1 MLGESIPVGSYAVTF
16 TSRLHEEHVGYA
28 EMVERMDALV
38 AQQPGFL
45 GVHSVRDGLV
55 GITISYWKDE
65 ASIAAWR
72 AQAEHL
78 LAQAQGRAQ
87 WYVGYTV
94 IVSKVERSYAWP
106 PP

>member
-1 MLGESIPVGSYAVTF
+1 MPSLPPPGSYAVTF
-16 TSRLHEEHVGYA
+16 TSTLRQPHDGYA
-28 EMVERMDALV
+28 EMAERMDTLV

-45 GVHSVRDGLV
+45 GVHSVREGLV
-55 GITISYWKDE
+55 GITISYWEDE

-78 LAQAQGRAQ
+78 LAQAQGRAE
-87 WYVGYTV
+87 WYAGYA
-94 IVSKVERSYAWP
+94 VSVSRIERSYTWP